1 MAAASPFRPLVQRL
15 TPRRLIAAA
24 ASLGVVYLAAPPL
37 VLTLVSAFRVPA
49 HSLPFDSGAAW
60 GLSNFTSL
68 YTGGA
73 LLSTFLDTAV
83 FAGAS
88 VLLGS
93 AAALA
98 IAWLLD
104 RTDLPLRGPVFAL
117 LLLPVL
123 LPSVVSTIAWVLL
136 LGERTG
142 AVNAAIRWL
151 LPLWETGPI
160 DVFSMLGMVLVQGF
174 SLAPLLVVFFASALR
189 GVDPA
194 LEEAARASG
203 LPPWRVMTGVT
214 LPLLRPHLLAGVL
227 LALIFSIEAFE
238 VPLLL
243 SLGADADILAARVYF
258 ALNDAAGGPPR
269 YGTVGAI
276 GVHFLL
282 ITYALFFAYQRL
294 AGDERRFAAP
304 RRSPRAPVRLGRWRW
319 AAFGGVALVLGLL
332 SGAPLLVLAWTS
344 LHPQYVQPS
353 LAALGDVSLAQYRDL
368 FADGRVIGAL
378 GNTALVAVCAPAI
391 GVGVALL
398 AAWSVQRRVLPHG
411 LRWTLDAL
419 ASSSIAVPSV
429 IAANGLLLFYLRLN
443 RLAPDWLPLFGS
455 VMVLV
460 LAYAYRLSIA
470 YRIQRAGLG
479 QTGETPEEAAYV
491 SGGGVWSALLRVT
504 APMLRPSWAGAWLL
518 LGLVAFRELTLPLV
532 LNRGGPPHLVSTL
545 VWELWGRRTGEAA
558 ALGVLSAVVAALFLL
573 VGWRLLL
580 SNRRA

>member
-1 MAAASPFRPLVQRL
+1 MAATARFRPLARRL
-15 TPRRLIAAA
+15 NPRRLIALA
-24 ASLGVVYLAAPPL
+24 ASLGVVYLVAPPL
-37 VLTLVSAFRVPA
+37 LLTLVSAFRVPA
-49 HSLPFDSGAAW
+49 HRLPFDSDAAW

-68 YTGGA
+68 YAGGG
-73 LLSTFLDTAV
+73 LLSTLLDTAV

-88 VLLGS
+88 VVLGS
-93 AAALA
+93 ALALA
-98 IAWLLD
+98 LAWLLD
-104 RTDLPLRGPVFAL
+104 RTDLPLRGHVFAL
-117 LLLPVL
+117 LLLPIL

-142 AVNAAIRWL
+142 AVNAAIRRL
-151 LPLWETGPI
+151 LPIWETGPI
-160 DVFSMLGMVLVQGF
+160 DVFSMPGMVLVQGF
-174 SLAPLLVVFFASALR
+174 SLVPLLVVFFTAALR

-194 LEEAARASG
+194 LEEAARTSG

-258 ALNDAAGGPPR
+258 ALNDATGGPPR

-276 GVHFLL
+276 GAHFLL
-282 ITYALFFAYQRL
+282 ITYVLFFAYQRL
-294 AGDERRFAAP
+294 AGDERRFANP
-304 RRSPRAPVRLGRWRW
+304 RRSPRTPVRMGRWRW
-319 AAFGGVALVLGLL
+319 PVLGCAALVLGLL

-344 LHPQYVQPS
+344 LHPQYVPPS
-353 LAALGDVSLAQYRDL
+353 LATLGDVSLTQYRDL
-368 FADGRVIGAL
+368 FADGRVFGAL
-378 GNTALVAVCAPAI
+378 GNTALVAVCAPALS
-391 GVGVALL
+391 VGIASLT
-398 AAWSVQRRVLPHG
+398 AWSIQRRVLPRI
-411 LRWTLDAL
+411 LRWMLDAL

-443 RLAPDWLPLFGS
+443 RIAPDWLPLVGS
-455 VMVLV
+455 VTVLI

-479 QTGETPEEAAYV
+479 QIGEAPEEMAYV
-491 SGGGVWSALLRVT
+491 SGGGVWGTLRRVT
-504 APMLRPSWAGAWLL
+504 APLLRPSWAGAWLL

-558 ALGVLSAVVAALFLL
+558 ALGVLSAAVAALFLMA
-573 VGWRLLL
+573 GWRLLL
-580 SNRRA
+580 RNRP